1 MCILDISNV
10 IGALAALFFINHS
23 VVIGKCNQTVSCNRT
38 PVIGQLKLILKKEK
52 KLGNFQNRGIFHFK
66 HSLAEMFIPKFFSFL
81 EIVTVMISW

>member
-66 HSLAEMFIPKFFSFL
+66 HSSRDVHPKIFFF
-81 EIVTVMISW
+81 